1 MKKISTTIKRQ
12 IFYIFLFSS
21 FATQTHSREASS
33 PGRTR
38 LESAQKIF
46 EKIERNGAFVESMF
60 HSREKKLPVGLKRVV
75 DNIEITIA
83 VDKIVF
89 HPEYSELSV
98 FAKAVIP
105 QADTKGR
112 KTLFFGARGIKLS
125 HEGSIVGEAD
135 LALLQD
141 IEIPFNNGT
150 MSLLLKGDYESDT
163 GNSNSKT
170 YMSIDCKGFKEFGL
184 DAEVR
189 FPTTLLKRANTGIQ
203 TADSV
208 VSGSFKTVISGWND
222 IIASIS
228 LPPFHIVGL
237 DDFIFSLQNVTFDF
251 SDTRNGE
258 AVRFPDGYE
267 QKYMVP
273 GAAALWRGVYAESL
287 EVTLP
292 EQFKGIGGK
301 ATRFSSRHLLIDD
314 NGISGSFT
322 AENILAFNEGDADGW
337 NFSVRT
343 FKLELEANKLTEAG
357 FAGEIGLPFKGKNNK
372 LDYHAIIRE
381 NNEYLMQVNAADS
394 LDFSIFNA
402 KATILPNSNLTL
414 HVVNNRFKPE
424 ALLHGYMGMAYSKD
438 STGSASIPRVE
449 FRSLSLKTES
459 PYVSVEHL
467 GYSGKAMLGNFPI
480 SISELSM
487 KSDGEQVELSARADV
502 TLAKGMFAGK
512 TKLTFSASL
521 EEHENRKRWR
531 YDGARVDMIG
541 IDASIAET
549 IHLKGEVGWKRNDP
563 VYGDGFSGDLNVGIK
578 KLFNVNVGMKGRF
591 GKKEDFHYWFVNG
604 ELILPQGIPVAGP
617 LSLKGLA
624 GAVTHRMTGT
634 GVPAAAGGEAFSTT
648 EYVPDRGSGLGL
660 KAAVLLN
667 VGTIAH
673 GEACFDISFSNRGG
687 LNFAGFYGFAEFS
700 GKKMKAGGL
709 AEKYNAILQRESGRQ
724 TELGKLKQFEPNK
737 AAEIVSPKPEEL
749 KYGISGSLG
758 IQYDFRN
765 RSFHAQT
772 ELTIDVAGG
781 FIQGA
786 GSGNKA
792 GWGVMHVDPAEWY
805 LHLGSPDDRL
815 GVRLNLG
822 NILNIR
828 SGSYLMAGSRIPA
841 MPPPPAEVA
850 DILHQDLSRLALGR
864 NMDALGLAKGFAFGS
879 DFRVETGE
887 NNFLMLYANF
897 MAGLGFDIMLK
908 DYGQAG
914 CRGRSGAIGLDGWY
928 AQGQAY
934 AYLQGELGVKVN
946 LWFLKMKIPI
956 IKGGAAT
963 LMQAML
969 PNPAFFK
976 GYLGVDVNVLGLIKG
991 NVRFKLAIGEECD
1004 LIIPGSS
1011 PLDMAMINDLSPQDG
1026 DADISVFTMP
1036 QVTFNIPVG
1045 QSFEAEDDEGA
1056 ADFRIQLKSFTLTDE
1071 QGGNI
1076 EGSLK
1081 WNTRKDEASFQAKEI
1096 LPPDANLKAEVKV
1109 SFEKF
1114 ENGSWHVVRTS
1125 GQESVEI
1132 KEARFNTGGAPEVI
1146 PMENVLYAYPV
1157 ADQRYYLPDECRDGY
1172 VQLQFGQKYLF
1183 EKGFDYKLLFTGE
1196 DKRPVLTPFT
1206 YNAGDNRLEF
1216 IVPELKKRQNYT
1228 LRIAYSAEN
1237 GDEARPS
1244 RPDGD
1249 KRLLDSED
1257 GSLTMR
1263 GKDATARLNESLDK
1277 SILDYAFATSK
1288 YRSFKQKMEAMK
1300 TKGGAVAEDAGLS
1313 VRLLYRVKAD
1323 EAFDAAEITG
1333 TDKSGGVALIQPY
1346 AGLEEP
1352 FFTGVV
1358 YPTVYKGYPV
1368 GGMRLSNREDGIIGV
1383 PPHKSVFVYS
1393 PALDLSGNARKPE
1406 RFFFPYS
1413 YEAAIV
1419 WEQDFR
1425 DMQSQVVNNRPLVDK
1440 DTYNRFA
1447 TGHLPFIKKGRYRI
1461 IMKYVLPDGRQT
1473 STYRFEYD
1481 NFLKLND

>member
-1 MKKISTTIKRQ
+1 MKKKSIITKRQ
-12 IFYIFLFSS
+12 IFYLFLFIL
-21 FATQTHSREASS
+21 FVNQVYAQETS
-33 PGRTR
+33 PTGQTR
-38 LESAQKIF
+38 LELGKGLF
-46 EKIERNGAFVESMF
+46 EAIEQNGAFVENLS
-60 HSREKKLPVGLKRVV
+60 HSRQRILPVGLKRVV
-75 DNIEITIA
+75 NNIEITIA
-83 VDKIVF
+83 IDKVIF

-105 QADTKGR
+105 QADTKDG

-125 HEGSIVGEAD
+125 NEGSIIGEAN

-141 IEIPFNNGT
+141 IEIPFNNGA
-150 MSLLLKGDYESDT
+150 MSLLLKGEYDSNT

-170 YMSIDCKGFKEFGL
+170 YMSIDCKGFKEIGL

-189 FPTTLLKRANTGIQ
+189 FPTTLLKRADTGTQ
-203 TADSV
+203 HADSV

-222 IIASIS
+222 LIATIS

-237 DDFIFSLQNVTFDF
+237 DGFIFSLQNVTFDF
-251 SDTRNGE
+251 SDVRNDPSIH
-258 AVRFPDGYE
+258 FPDGYE
-267 QKYMVP
+267 QKYMIP
-273 GAAALWRGVYAESL
+273 GATALWRGVYAESL
-287 EVTLP
+287 EITLP
-292 EQFKGIGGK
+292 EQFKGIGGE
-301 ATRFSSRHLLIDD
+301 ATRFSSHHLLIDD
-314 NGISGSFT
+314 NGISGLFT
-322 AENILAFNEGDADGW
+322 AENILAFNQGDASGW

-343 FKLELEANKLTEAG
+343 FRLELEANKLTEAG
-357 FAGEIGLPFKGKNNK
+357 FAGDIGLPFKGKNNK
-372 LDYHAIIRE
+372 LGYQAIIQE

-402 KATILPNSNLTL
+402 KATILPHSYLTM

-424 ALLHGYMGMAYSKD
+424 ALLHGYMEMAHSED
-438 STGSASIPRVE
+438 SSVPASIPRVE

-459 PYVSVEHL
+459 PYVSVAYL
-467 GYSGKAMLGNFPI
+467 GYSGKATLGNFPI

-487 KSDGEQVELSARADV
+487 KSDGEQAQLSARADI

-512 TKLTFSASL
+512 TRLTFSASL
-521 EEHENRKRWR
+521 KEHENKKRWR
-531 YDGARVDMIG
+531 YDGTRVDMIG
-541 IDASIAET
+541 IDTSIAET
-549 IHLKGEVGWKRNDP
+549 IHLKGEIGWQRNDP
-563 VYGDGFSGDLNVGIK
+563 VYGDGFSGNLDVGIK
-578 KLFNVNVGMKGRF
+578 KPLKINVGMKGRF
-591 GKKEDFHYWFVNG
+591 GKMEDYQYWFVEG
-604 ELILPQGIPVAGP
+604 ELISPHGIPVAGP
-617 LSLKGLA
+617 LSLKGFS

-634 GVPAAAGGEAFSTT
+634 DTHATTGGEAFSTT
-648 EYVPDRGSGLGL
+648 EYVPDRDSGLGL

-667 VGTIAH
+667 IGSIAH
-673 GEACFDISFSNRGG
+673 GEACFDINFSNRGG

-700 GKKMKAGGL
+700 GKKLKTSGL
-709 AEKYNAILQRESGRQ
+709 TEKYNAILKRELGQ
-724 TELGKLKQFEPNK
+724 QAELGKLKQFEPDK
-737 AAEIVSPKPEEL
+737 AAGMVCPKPEEL
-749 KYGISGSLG
+749 NYGISGSLG

-765 RSFHAQT
+765 HSLHART
-772 ELTIDVAGG
+772 ELMINAAGG
-781 FIQGA
+781 FIQGV

-792 GWGVMHVDPAEWY
+792 GWGVMHIDPDEWY

-815 GVRLNLG
+815 GLRLTLG
-822 NILNIR
+822 NILSVR
-828 SGSYLMAGSRIPA
+828 SGSYLMSGSRIPA
-841 MPPPPAEVA
+841 MPPPPVEVA
-850 DILHQDLSRLALGR
+850 DILHEDLSRLALGR

-879 DFRVETGE
+879 DFQVKTGE
-887 NNFLMLYANF
+887 ISFLMLYANF

-908 DYGQAG
+908 DYGEAE
-914 CRGRSGAIGLDGWY
+914 CRGRSGAVGLDGWY
-928 AQGQAY
+928 ARGQAY

-946 LWFLKMKIPI
+946 LWFLKMKFPI

-976 GYLGVDVNVLGLIKG
+976 GYLGVDINVLGLVKG
-991 NVRFKLAIGEECD
+991 NVRFKLAIGEECN

-1036 QVTFNIPVG
+1036 QATFNVPVG
-1045 QSFEAEDDEGA
+1045 QSFEAEDDEGTA
-1056 ADFRIQLKSFTLTDE
+1056 NFRIQLKSFSLTDE

-1081 WNTRKDEASFQAKEI
+1081 WNARKDEVSFQAKEI
-1096 LPPDANLKAEVKV
+1096 LPPDTNLKAEVKV

-1114 ENGSWHVVRTS
+1114 ENGSWHVVHTS

-1132 KEARFNTGGAPEVI
+1132 KEDHFTTGGAPEVI
-1146 PMENVLYAYPV
+1146 PMENVSYTYPV
-1157 ADQRYYLPDECRDGY
+1157 VDQRYYLPDECRDGY

-1196 DKRPVLTPFT
+1196 DKRPVLAPFT

-1216 IVPELKKRQNYT
+1216 TIPELKRRQNYT

-1237 GDEARPS
+1237 SDEAHSS
-1244 RPDGD
+1244 RADGG

-1257 GSLTMR
+1257 GSLTIH
-1263 GKDATARLNESLDK
+1263 GKDAAAQLNESLDK

-1288 YRSFKQKMEAMK
+1288 YRSFRQKMDAVK
-1300 TKGGAVAEDAGLS
+1300 TSNGAVAEDAGLS
-1313 VRLLYRVKAD
+1313 VRLLYKVQAD
-1323 EAFDAAEITG
+1323 EPFDAAEIAG
-1333 TDKSGGVALIQPY
+1333 VDKSGGIPLIQPY
-1346 AGLEEP
+1346 AELEEP
-1352 FFTGVV
+1352 FFTQVV
-1358 YPTVYKGYPV
+1358 YPMTYKGYPV

-1393 PALDLSGNARKPE
+1393 PYLDLLNNPGKPK

-1447 TGHLPFIKKGRYRI
+1447 TGRLPFIRKGKYKVM
-1461 IMKYVLPDGRQT
+1461 MKYALPGGKQT
-1473 STYRFEYD
+1473 STYRFEYN
-1481 NFLKLND
+1481 NFLKLNN